1 MRLTQEQRDAI
12 KLTAQQV
19 LGEDARVTLFGSRA
33 DDSRRGGD
41 IDLLFETSQR
51 VAHRTQ
57 TLNALYVAL
66 VRRLGDRKLD
76 ILLKDAATPDA
87 PVLRVARET
96 GVQL

>member
-12 KLTAQQV
+12 KQTARQV

-76 ILLKDAATPDA
+76 ILLQDAATPDA
-87 PVLRVARET
+87 PVLRVARAT

>member
-1 MRLTQEQRDAI
+1 MRLTPAQVQSI
-12 KLTAQQV
+12 KQAAHAV
-19 LGEDARVTLFGSRA
+19 LGEDARVILFGSRA

-41 IDLLFETSQR
+41 IDLLFETGQR
-51 VAHRTQ
+51 VAQRSQ

-66 VRRLGDRKLD
+66 IRRLGERKLD

-96 GVQL
+96 GVLL